1 MPDMAEEYRDRG
13 MIYHN
18 LECFRAALFD
28 LQAYLSMLPVAR
40 DADSVRQQVIELQTV
55 AARLN

>member
-1 MPDMAEEYRDRG
+1 
-13 MIYHN
+13 MIYLS

-28 LQAYLSMLPVAR
+28 LQAYIKMLPVAS
-40 DADSVRQQVIELQTV
+40 DAETVRRKVIELQAT